1 MKTNYPAVLLTGE
14 DGRFYARV
22 PGVDGCV
29 TSGRGLTEALEN
41 IKDALCAWLCDAED
55 RNEQL
60 PQPEEIGEVEAG
72 AVIALI
78 EVDTLRYRAETDTRA
93 VRKNVSMPA
102 WLAFAADKRGLN
114 VSQILQDALK
124 KELGYAG

>member
-1 MKTNYPAVLLTGE
+1 MKANYIAILLAGE

-22 PGVDGCV
+22 PGVNGCIS
-29 TSGRGLTEALEN
+29 SGRGLTKALEN
-41 IKDALCAWLCDAED
+41 IKDALCTWLCDAED

-60 PQPEEIGEVEAG
+60 PEPTDVGEVEDG

-124 KELGYAG
+124 RELGYVE